1 MSDDGNYDAKTS
13 GFIHAI
19 YVSKRGIEL
28 VVDKS
33 EKSSAN
39 SDSRLTCRLDRSV
52 SHSDNMLQLAQ
63 TALLNNL
70 AVSLLGYGDDRDD
83 TLEFDEIRISRD
95 VDLV

>member
-1 MSDDGNYDAKTS
+1 MSDDGNYDAKTT

-28 VVDKS
+28 IIDKS
-33 EKSSAN
+33 ESSSAN
-39 SDSRLTCRLDRSV
+39 SGSRLTCRLDRSA
-52 SHSDNMLQLAQ
+52 SHSDNMLELAR

-70 AVSLLGYGDDRDD
+70 TVSLLGYGDNRDD

-95 VDLV
+95 ADLV